1 MFDYC
6 HPTLSK
12 SPLLNVTIY
21 HAKVFICLNFLIFM
35 KQSFVGRN
43 ILAGLALLALSGC
56 PSVNPSPY
64 EPPPSTNSSGSN
76 SSGSTSI
83 YSGSPSNSGSSNSS
97 GSSTSSL
104 SRTGYSGLQTASEIL
119 QNPYVRAN
127 IQSLDNAL
135 ARKYP
140 EYADEETRIFLAKD
154 NHLTPPIIEGD
165 YTLMGR
171 QLVPFEATLASG
183 PYSLDNQTSNNF
195 IDVAFDQSQIGQTT
209 TGPSSTI
216 IREKET
222 DLQSIQS
229 QAFPKRL
236 ARQQSFRSGAEPNIL
251 TEESL
256 EPTQQL

>member
-1 MFDYC
+1 
-6 HPTLSK
+6 
-12 SPLLNVTIY
+12 
-21 HAKVFICLNFLIFM
+21 M

-76 SSGSTSI
+76 SSGSTSNN
-83 YSGSPSNSGSSNSS
+83 SGSPSNSGSSNSS

-216 IREKET
+216 IRGEGNGFT
-222 DLQSIQS
+222 IYSVASVS
-229 QAFPKRL
+229 QAPCS
-236 ARQQSFRSGAEPNIL
+236 ATVVQIWSGAKHPDGRI
-251 TEESL
+251 TGTYSTTVTSVSGPCESMDSAGEFAL
-256 EPTQQL
+256 LPK